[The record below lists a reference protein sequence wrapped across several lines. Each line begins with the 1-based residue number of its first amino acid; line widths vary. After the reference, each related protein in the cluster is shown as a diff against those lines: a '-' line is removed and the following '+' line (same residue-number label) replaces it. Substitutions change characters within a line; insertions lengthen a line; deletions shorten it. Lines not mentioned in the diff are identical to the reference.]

1 MIELLTNPIIICL
14 NALLTGIF
22 TKLADLFVEHGY
34 KTSVSNKVM
43 LGVLWGVFGSLVV
56 IGSPLVGAF
65 YLGILLSWILRYKLD
80 YYNHG
85 IGGVLILVTLFFV
98 DLPKDMILLIS
109 LPICILFTIF
119 GLLSREGQLK
129 RKLSWFH
136 KYNIYSF
143 LYLLVLL
150 LFSLDTTIIIFA
162 SIANVFG
169 YHGINWYF
177 KRFKSKLGVGTKRR
191 T

>member
-1 MIELLTNPIIICL
+1 MIELLANPIIICL

-34 KTSVSNKVM
+34 KTSVSNKIM
-43 LGVLWGVFGSLVV
+43 LGVLWGFFGSLVV

-85 IGGVLILVTLFFV
+85 IGGVLILFTLFWKGLSHFE
-98 DLPKDMILLIS
+98 ILVMT
-109 LPICILFTIF
+109 LPIFVLYTIF
-119 GLLSREGQLK
+119 GLLSREKGLK
-129 RKLSWFH
+129 SRLAWFH
-136 KYNIYSF
+136 TYNVYSF
-143 LYLLVLL
+143 LFLAVLL
-150 LFSLDTTIIIFA
+150 LFSVDALIVIIA

-169 YHGINWYF
+169 YHGVKF
-177 KRFKSKLGVGTKRR
+177 VMPHKKA
-191 T
+191 